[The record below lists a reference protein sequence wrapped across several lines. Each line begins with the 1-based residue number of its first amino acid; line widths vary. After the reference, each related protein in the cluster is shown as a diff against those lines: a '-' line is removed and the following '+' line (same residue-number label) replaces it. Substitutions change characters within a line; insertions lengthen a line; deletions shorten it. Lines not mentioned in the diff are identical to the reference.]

1 MTISLLVIDKVVI
14 LQTYDCRPKINNKSS
29 NKSSVL
35 SLFLVSI
42 AGCAATADQGRRL
55 LVLRDQSGGVRGGVD
70 GCQRGGGQAGPGDRP
85 GVDPAGGHGGL
96 VGQRQDL
103 THHVHVVRYQQRH
116 LQDLRL
122 RRLEEELLGL
132 RRLRDGDDEH
142 EVVLAAAEGDDVG
155 VGELLGDLHGGVVQ
169 HGHALLVDGQPDQA
183 LVNLTLN
190 SQQFYTKN
198 SSSVCPP

>member
-1 MTISLLVIDKVVI
+1 M
-14 LQTYDCRPKINNKSS
+14 
-29 NKSSVL
+29 
-35 SLFLVSI
+35 
-42 AGCAATADQGRRL
+42 
-55 LVLRDQSGGVRGGVD
+55 
-70 GCQRGGGQAGPGDRP
+70 
-85 GVDPAGGHGGL
+85 
-96 VGQRQDL
+96 GQREDL
-103 THHVHVVRYQQRH
+103 THHVHVVRYQQGH

-169 HGHALLVDGQPDQA
+169 HGDALLVDGQPDQA

-190 SQQFYTKN
+190 RIVKISSCVCQTSPVPTFTSKSVAPKN
-198 SSSVCPP
+198 CHFLVQVRRILTQSEAVFPDRPRHFSARQTSISSRSSGLRLSW